1 MRFPPRW
8 CSVAI
13 VLGVAGAV
21 EFVARAGL
29 VDPLTVIPTSEM
41 LWGLGRQLTDPAFL
55 SHHLV
60 PTIVAVVTSFV
71 LAAVVGV
78 GLGVLMWRSGL
89 LHAVLDPYLTIYY
102 AIPVFALYPLFLVLF
117 GSGPAP
123 IVIVGVLASFV
134 IIAVQ
139 TAAGLRN
146 TPAVYYKVARSLRLR
161 PREVVR
167 HVAIPAALPAVFAG
181 LRLGLTYCVII
192 VVATQFIL
200 ATRGLGWV
208 IADAYE
214 RFDLPAM
221 YGGVIMVAGLSLGLI
236 ALLRWLERRIGQDR
250 LGER

>member
-1 MRFPPRW
+1 VRFPPRR
-8 CSVAI
+8 CSIAL
-13 VLGVAGAV
+13 VLGAAGAI
-21 EFVARAGL
+21 EIAARAGM

-41 LWGLGRQLTDPAFL
+41 LEGFGRQLTDPTFL
-55 SHHLV
+55 AQHLV
-60 PTIVAVVTSFV
+60 PTV
-71 LAAVVGV
+71 AAVVASFALAALIGV
-78 GLGVLMWRSGL
+78 GLGVVMWRSRF
-89 LHAVLDPYLTIYY
+89 LHAVLDPYLTTYY
-102 AIPVFALYPLFLVLF
+102 AVPVFALYPLFLVLF
-117 GSGPAP
+117 GSGLTP
-123 IVIVGVLASFV
+123 IVVVGVLASFV

-139 TAAGLRN
+139 TAAGLRS

-161 PREVVR
+161 PRDVVR

-236 ALLRWLERRIGQDR
+236 ALLRRLERRISQDGP
-250 LGER
+250 GER

>member
-1 MRFPPRW
+1 VTFPPRR
-8 CSVAI
+8 CSVAL
-13 VLGVAGAV
+13 VLAAAGAV
-21 EFVARAGL
+21 EIAARAGF

-41 LWGLGRQLTDPAFL
+41 LRGVGRQVTDPTFL
-55 SHHLV
+55 SHHLL
-60 PTIVAVVTSFV
+60 PTFVAVIASFV
-71 LAAVVGV
+71 LAAMIGV
-78 GLGVLMWRSGL
+78 GLGVLMWRSGF
-89 LHAVLDPYLTIYY
+89 LHAVLDPYLTTYY

-117 GSGPAP
+117 GSGLVP
-123 IVIVGVLASFV
+123 IVVVGVLASFV

-146 TPAVYYKVARSLRLR
+146 TPAVFFKVARSFRLR
-161 PREVVR
+161 PRDVVR

-214 RFDLPAM
+214 RFDLPTM
-221 YGGVIMVAGLSLGLI
+221 YGGVVMVAGLSLGLI
-236 ALLRWLERRIGQDR
+236 SLLRWLERRISQDG
-250 LGER
+250 LDER